1 MIVPQIKIIDSSNRT
16 IQLFCIILSAFGTRG
31 YVTPTT
37 PVLGNTSATPTTA
50 APVVIVKQVNEIH
63 EDGSYTVG
71 FEAADGTFKMETRDA
86 EGNVV
91 GKLGIKLTYQ

>member
-1 MIVPQIKIIDSSNRT
+1 MGRSLPAPQSGEGEAG
-16 IQLFCIILSAFGTRG
+16 SATAPAAAPAGT
-31 YVTPTT
+31 TT
-37 PVLGNTSATPTTA
+37 P
-50 APVVIVKQVNEIH
+50 APVVIVKQVNDIH

-91 GKLGIKLTYQ
+91 GGAIFYTFPF

>member
-1 MIVPQIKIIDSSNRT
+1 MLHYIKFIWYKRLCNSHA
-16 IQLFCIILSAFGTRG
+16 CI
-31 YVTPTT
+31 
-37 PVLGNTSATPTTA
+37 GNTSATPTTA

-91 GKLGIKLTYQ
+91 GKLGIKLTYQWNFSPDF

>member
-1 MIVPQIKIIDSSNRT
+1 MGRSLPAPQSGEGEAG
-16 IQLFCIILSAFGTRG
+16 SATGPAAAPAGT
-31 YVTPTT
+31 TT
-37 PVLGNTSATPTTA
+37 P
-50 APVVIVKQVNEIH
+50 APVVIVKQVNDIH

-91 GKLGIKLTYQ
+91 GEAIIFTFTVVGGGGGGG

>member
-1 MIVPQIKIIDSSNRT
+1 VGRSLPAPQSGEGEADSAT
-16 IQLFCIILSAFGTRG
+16 GPAAAPAGT
-31 YVTPTT
+31 TT
-37 PVLGNTSATPTTA
+37 P

-91 GKLGIKLTYQ
+91 GGAIFNTFTVIIKNLL